1 MITDYLSQLDIKP
14 ELARDL
20 LTTFIRQEMGRIGI
34 KNAIL
39 GLSGGL
45 DSALCAYLAVEALG
59 PDNVIL
65 VSMPYRLSSKESVEH
80 ARLAS
85 SSLGVSHYYE
95 IDISDQVDAYFA
107 NSSIP
112 GGSSDTHRQNRQG
125 NKMAR
130 ERMSILYD
138 LSYHHHALV
147 LGTSNKSELLL
158 GYGTIFGDLASAINP
173 LGDLYKTQVF
183 QLSEFMG
190 VPREI
195 CTKPPSADLWEGQ
208 SDENELGA
216 SYAML
221 DQILM
226 LLVDMRCT
234 REEVIGYGF
243 DEQLVDMC
251 LKRMRTNQFKR
262 LPPVIAKLSLR
273 TIGKDFRYSRDWG
286 T

>member
-1 MITDYLSQLDIKP
+1 MTTDFLSQLNIKT
-14 ELARDL
+14 ELTRDL
-20 LTTFIRQEMGRIGI
+20 LTTFIRSEMDRIGI
-34 KNAIL
+34 KKAIL

-45 DSALCAYLAVEALG
+45 DSALCAYLAAAALG

-65 VSMPYRLSSKESVEH
+65 VSMPYRMSSKESVEH
-80 ARLAS
+80 ARLAAT
-85 SSLGVSHYYE
+85 SLGVTTYYE
-95 IDISDQVDAYFA
+95 IDISQQVDAYFA
-107 NSSIP
+107 SETTPEPSSE
-112 GGSSDTHRQNRQG
+112 SQRQNRQG

-138 LSYHHHALV
+138 LSYHHNALV

-190 VPREI
+190 VPEPI

-208 SDENELGA
+208 SDEHELGA

-221 DQILM
+221 DQILI

-243 DEQLVDMC
+243 DESLVDMC
-251 LKRMRTNQFKR
+251 LNRMRTNQFKR
-262 LPPVIAKLSLR
+262 LPPVIAKLSQR